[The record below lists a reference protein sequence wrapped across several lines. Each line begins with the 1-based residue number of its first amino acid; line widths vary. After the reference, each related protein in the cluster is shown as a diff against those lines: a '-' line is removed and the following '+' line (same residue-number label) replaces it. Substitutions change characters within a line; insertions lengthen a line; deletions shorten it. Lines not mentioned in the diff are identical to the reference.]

1 MSPQS
6 SCFCYIQSRIL
17 YLSSPIFLFLV
28 QVFTVRLARRPEM
41 QTPFLSFL
49 LVFVIYRVACIF
61 IWRVFHFCWWVLVDL
76 LYKNYQ
82 TDHKFTLNTSSPT
95 SVVSRFLFPSFF
107 LSLFLPLV
115 HFTQFF
121 LSHSSAY
128 HCFFFK
134 KFHNPFVYN
143 AHIVLMFQLLG

>member
-28 QVFTVRLARRPEM
+28 QVFTVRLARRPEV

-49 LVFVIYRVACIF
+49 LVFFIYRVACIF
-61 IWRVFHFCWWVLVDL
+61 IWRVFPFLLMGFNRSLVQEL
-76 LYKNYQ
+76 P
-82 TDHKFTLNTSSPT
+82 DHKFTLNTSSPT
-95 SVVSRFLFPSFF
+95 SAVSCFLFPLFF

-121 LSHSSAY
+121 LSHYSAS
-128 HCFFFK
+128 HCFFFN
-134 KFHNPFVYN
+134 FS
-143 AHIVLMFQLLG
+143 